1 MPNQNQLSRTIR
13 YYIGPWWKSPIIPK
27 VTVTNDGFLLQ
38 EKKLQLTDIV
48 SVYYRNIYS
57 PENDFLMFVGVSYYE
72 ILTKNETL
80 FFYGKHDDLAN
91 FFDANLEQETN
102 FEDKLYGTV
111 RRWKQRGSQYQF
123 VSVADELSRKV
134 SEKFS
139 SKLIPIRW
147 LGITLLVFVLI
158 LILAS
163 SIFVLELLRPL
174 WSF

>member
-1 MPNQNQLSRTIR
+1 MR
-13 YYIGPWWKSPIIPK
+13 
-27 VTVTNDGFLLQ
+27 VEADGFFLQ
-38 EKKLQLTDIV
+38 EKKVNLTDIV

-57 PENDFLMFVGVSYYE
+57 PENDAFLIIGTSYYE
-72 ILTKNETL
+72 ILTNSETL
-80 FFYGKHDDLAN
+80 YFYGKHEELGN

-123 VSVADELSRKV
+123 VSLADELSRKI

-139 SKLIPIRW
+139 SKFIPTRW
-147 LGITLLVFVLI
+147 LGIIVLLFVLLVM
-158 LILAS
+158 LAS
-163 SIFVLELLRPL
+163 GLFVKELVQPL